1 MKNNKDVLNF
11 HLDANADVN
20 PFSASQIEAK
30 VADGVTADGKN
41 FVYVVKK
48 DEKDKKTYLK
58 VDTAANG
65 VGIEF
70 LKFGWSDTN
79 VEKYADALTVT
90 GDADDISQQH
100 KFLSLIV
107 LLLIACLFK

>member
-1 MKNNKDVLNF
+1 MSANEINAYLKNNKDVLNF

-58 VDTAANG
+58 VDTAAN
-65 VGIEF
+65 VLE
-70 LKFGWSDTN
+70 SAA
-79 VEKYADALTVT
+79 Y
-90 GDADDISQQH
+90 DDVRSAIQSR
-100 KFLSLIV
+100 
-107 LLLIACLFK
+107 